1 MKINFNSKNSN
12 TPADVV
18 ITKTGII
25 CTNLWDAS
33 TYRMITDKD
42 IVSEILKIQSVEGRK
57 GIKSAPIWKAL
68 LDKDMNE
75 ISRTY
80 DPKEIWGKGT
90 VMNTTDG
97 NSVEITTTSK
107 IVRKPRK
114 NPAAIRLADTP
125 IRELADP
132 VELVRTWIKFFSEF
146 HFNPQVRFINSLAR
160 CQDVNE
166 LNEYV
171 IGYFSLTNNSY
182 LNELQEK
189 MKSDE
194 YKELAEKTYNTT
206 NKIINDRLEIY
217 YGEPGGGK
225 TTKAIKD
232 HPEAEVVICHAA
244 MTPDEL
250 FRGFDFTEEGKPT
263 FKPCPLKNAM
273 LEGKVVILDEIN
285 LLNEDCRRALQALCD
300 GKESISINNEEIAIK
315 PGFRVVGTM
324 NLVVDEQVFGLP
336 APLVDRAC
344 KIQEF
349 KMPASKLAGLA
360 I

>member
-33 TYRMITDKD
+33 TYRMLTDKD
-42 IVSEILKIQSVEGRK
+42 IVSEILKIQAAEGRK
-57 GIKSAPIWKAL
+57 GIKSAPIWETL
-68 LDKDMNE
+68 LNKDVNE

-97 NSVEITTTSK
+97 NSVEMTLTPKT
-107 IVRKPRK
+107 VRKSRK
-114 NPAAIRLADTP
+114 NPAVVRLADTP
-125 IRELADP
+125 VRELADP

-194 YKELAEKTYNTT
+194 YKELAERTYNTT

-232 HPEAEVVICHAA
+232 NPEAEVVICHAA

-273 LEGKVVILDEIN
+273 IEGKVVILDEIN

-344 KIQEF
+344 RIQEF
-349 KMPASKLAGLA
+349 KMPASKLASLA